1 MIKKLRKTFMIIM
14 ACAVLCS
21 VPALAASSNGFSF
34 EFTDLDNHTYAT
46 TWLKENT
53 VNYYTITLNKRNG
66 LTKNTMS
73 SSNIFG
79 CRMKDMSI
87 VPAADV
93 YHTFSNYVSDW
104 EIAYQC
110 KVKRGDIMALGAKK
124 DSASTSGDS
133 LKISGS
139 VQP

>member
-1 MIKKLRKTFMIIM
+1 MKFFGKALM
-14 ACAVLCS
+14 AVMVCMVLFS
-21 VPALAASSNGFSF
+21 VPVLAASSNKFSF
-34 EFTDLDNHTYAT
+34 EFTDLDNHTFPT

-53 VNYYTITLNKRNG
+53 VNYYLITLNKKNG
-66 LTKNTMS
+66 LTQNTMS

-104 EIAYQC
+104 KINYQC
-110 KVKRGDIMALGAKK
+110 TVSRGDVMALAAKK

-133 LKISGS
+133 LKISGT